1 MEDTPMS
8 LMGEPPSD
16 QPVDQPVEPPLAR
29 RIAPYIAAALI
40 AASGLVYAAHEHH
53 SAQALATENH
63 QVMAQLDAEHSQLDA
78 LSAQLKQLAA
88 NAQAQS
94 QAAQTGDLADTQEK
108 PSPARRADGTTVVH
122 RRTTVHRPSAYEAR
136 FKKLQSQLDAQGK
149 EIQESREEAQNNLN
163 SARTELNGNIARTHD
178 ELVLLEKKGERNY
191 FEFDLNKSK
200 QFQRTGPLNISLRKA
215 NEKHQ
220 YADLELIVDDRT
232 VQQKHVNLD
241 QPVMYYTPDTQLPV
255 EVVINNI
262 SKNHIHGYISVPKYR
277 KSELA
282 ASTDNSNAT
291 TPTQAAGNSNEPT
304 LRQRLPE

>member
-1 MEDTPMS
+1 MEDTPIS
-8 LMGEPPSD
+8 LLEEEPHSEPPASHH
-16 QPVDQPVEPPLAR
+16 
-29 RIAPYIAAALI
+29 ITTYIAAGLI
-40 AASGLVYAAHEHH
+40 AASGLIYAAHEHH
-53 SAQALATENH
+53 SASALATQNQQE
-63 QVMAQLDAEHSQLDA
+63 MAQLNATHSQLDA

-88 NAQAQS
+88 AQS
-94 QAAQTGDLADTQEK
+94 ANQSENQAAAQPESQPDNPDK
-108 PSPARRADGTTVVH
+108 PSPVRHTAGAVAH
-122 RRTTVHRPSAYEAR
+122 RRTAVHRPSAYEAR

-149 EIQESREEAQNNLN
+149 EIEDSRAEAQNNLN

-191 FEFDLNKSK
+191 FEFDLSKSK

-220 YADLELIVDDRT
+220 YADLNLIVDDRT

-241 QPVMYYTPDTQLPV
+241 QPVMYYTPDTQMPV
-255 EVVINNI
+255 EVVINTI

-282 ASTDNSNAT
+282 AASSDSGNT
-291 TPTQAAGNSNEPT
+291 TKTQAAGNGDPT
-304 LRQRLPE
+304 LRQRMPE

>member
-1 MEDTPMS
+1 MEDTPIS
-8 LMGEPPSD
+8 LLEEEPHSEPP
-16 QPVDQPVEPPLAR
+16 AGR
-29 RIAPYIAAALI
+29 HITTYIAAGLI

-53 SAQALATENH
+53 SASALATQNQQE
-63 QVMAQLDAEHSQLDA
+63 MAQLNATHSQLDA

-88 NAQAQS
+88 AQAEN
-94 QAAQTGDLADTQEK
+94 QAAAQAEAQSDSPDSR
-108 PSPARRADGTTVVH
+108 PSPARRADGTVVRH
-122 RRTTVHRPSAYEAR
+122 RTAVRRPSAYETR

-149 EIQESREEAQNNLN
+149 EIEQSRQEAQDNLN

-191 FEFDLNKSK
+191 FEFDLTKSK

-220 YADLELIVDDRT
+220 YADLNLIVDDRT

-241 QPVMYYTPDTQLPV
+241 QPVMYYTPDTQMPV
-255 EVVINNI
+255 EVVINTI

-282 ASTDNSNAT
+282 AASSDSGNT
-291 TPTQAAGNSNEPT
+291 TTTTTQSAGNNGDPT